1 MGKEINPEVSWRHKD
16 VGSSLGAFGMF
27 LANMNPTRWSGDRTM
42 KQCSEEFEELA
53 NEEGEIKRP
62 VQFKIKETKHDFE
75 NMKAA
80 FDYLE
85 KEIANSDQTI
95 EPFKRKH
102 IDCLKRVENARE
114 NVRKAE
120 KDLADAEKRAKEG
133 GANVQAKIEQMEAEE
148 KKRALLQEF
157 ESKKQALA
165 NIQAILNDE
174 EPQEVQAKTE
184 LDAAM
189 ATVTKEINPEVSWKY
204 KDVGSSL
211 GAFGRFLANMNP
223 TRWSG

>member
-1 MGKEINPEVSWRHKD
+1 
-16 VGSSLGAFGMF
+16 
-27 LANMNPTRWSGDRTM
+27 MNPTRWSSDRTM
-42 KQCSEEFEELA
+42 KQLSEEFEELA
-53 NEEGEIKRP
+53 KEDGEIKRP
-62 VQFKIKETKHDFE
+62 VQFKIKETKHNFE
-75 NMKAA
+75 NMRAA

-85 KEIANSDQTI
+85 KEIANGDQTI

-165 NIQAILNDE
+165 NI
-174 EPQEVQAKTE
+174 
-184 LDAAM
+184 
-189 ATVTKEINPEVSWKY
+189 
-204 KDVGSSL
+204 
-211 GAFGRFLANMNP
+211 
-223 TRWSG
+223 